1 MRYRCLC
8 FIRHGNGPT
17 IRFRMSAHMRVRIE
31 VIGFVNIE
39 RMVVVAW
46 HVVSLEPQ
54 NRKISSDQS

>member
-1 MRYRCLC
+1 
-8 FIRHGNGPT
+8 
-17 IRFRMSAHMRVRIE
+17 MRVRIE